1 MRKLMGCVVAAVAL
15 MALPHVACA
24 QRASAAAAK
33 NELGVDLGAGYS
45 HVGSGCTS
53 SCGFFEAG
61 TPVDIRWGFVSSG
74 PLSFEPRVTLSY
86 LTGGGGHVLAFDPDV
101 NVLYKFGSSTAKK
114 GAYATGGLGVAFSS
128 FGLSGSP
135 STSSTQLSLNGGIG
149 TRIPMQGAAS
159 AWRVE
164 GFFKYN
170 FSQTSKG
177 IPSSYGI
184 GVRIGMSFW
193 R

>member
-1 MRKLMGCVVAAVAL
+1 MRKLIGCVVAAVAL
-15 MALPHVACA
+15 MALPHVALA
-24 QRASAAAAK
+24 QRGGAAAK
-33 NELGVDLGAGYS
+33 NEIGVDLGAGYS
-45 HVGSGCTS
+45 HIGSGCTA

-61 TPVDIRWGFVSSG
+61 TPVDIRWGFLASG
-74 PLSFEPRVTLSY
+74 PLSF
-86 LTGGGGHVLAFDPDV
+86 LTGGGGHALSFDPDL
-101 NVLYKFGSSTAKK
+101 NLLYKFGTSTARK
-114 GAYATGGLGVAFSS
+114 GMYATGGLGLAISNL
-128 FGLSGSP
+128 GISGNP
-135 STSSTQLSLNGGIG
+135 STSSTQLSLNTGLG
-149 TRIPMQGAAS
+149 TRIPMTGASS

-184 GVRIGMSFW
+184 GARVGMSFW

>member
-1 MRKLMGCVVAAVAL
+1 MGCAIAAAALVAL
-15 MALPHVACA
+15 PQVVHA
-24 QRASAAAAK
+24 QRA
-33 NELGVDLGAGYS
+33 
-45 HVGSGCTS
+45 
-53 SCGFFEAG
+53 
-61 TPVDIRWGFVSSG
+61 RWGFVSSG
-74 PLSFEPRVTLSY
+74 PLSFEPRFTLSY
-86 LTGGGGHVLAFDPDV
+86 LTGGGGHALAFDPDV
-101 NVLYKFGSSTAKK
+101 NVLYKFSSSTAKK
-114 GAYATGGLGVAFSS
+114 GAYATGGLGVAISS
-128 FGLSGSP
+128 LGATGFP

-184 GVRIGMSFW
+184 GARIGMSFW

>member
-15 MALPHVACA
+15 MALPHLAFA

-33 NELGVDLGAGYS
+33 NEIGVDLGAGYS

-53 SCGFFEAG
+53 SCGFFE
-61 TPVDIRWGFVSSG
+61 
-74 PLSFEPRVTLSY
+74 PRFTLSY
-86 LTGGGGHVLAFDPDV
+86 LTGGGGHALAFDPDV
-101 NVLYKFGSSTAKK
+101 NVLYKFSSSTAKK

-128 FGLSGSP
+128 LGATGFP

-184 GVRIGMSFW
+184 GARIGMSFW